1 MRILVTGSRRVPE
14 TLESAGLAETVLRQC
29 LGLLGA
35 DGGNGFVL
43 VHGGARGADRVM
55 ALAARRLG
63 MEVEAHP
70 ARWAELG
77 RAAGP
82 VRNREMVS
90 RGASLCVAVPT
101 SPKGRGVSGTWGCVE
116 EADRAGLPVLV
127 AWRGSLWAYNFG
139 ARCLLGAD
147 RVRITPGTM
156 GA

>member
-14 TLESAGLAETVLRQC
+14 TAESTLLAETVLLQC

-35 DGGNGFVL
+35 GVVSESVL

-55 ALAARRLG
+55 EWAALWLG
-63 MEVEAHP
+63 MKTEEHP
-70 ARWAELG
+70 ARWTELG

-82 VRNREMVS
+82 VRNREMVYS
-90 RGASLCVAVPT
+90 GVSLCIAVPT
-101 SPKGRGVSGTWGCVE
+101 TPKGRGVSGTWGCVE
-116 EADRAGLPVLV
+116 EADRASLPVLV
-127 AWRGSLWAYNFG
+127 AWRGSLWAYNDG
-139 ARCLLGAD
+139 ARRLLGSD

>member
-14 TLESAGLAETVLRQC
+14 TMESIRLAESVLRQC

-35 DGGNGFVL
+35 DDVSGSVL

-55 ALAARRLG
+55 ERAALRLG

-70 ARWAELG
+70 ARWTELG

-90 RGASLCVAVPT
+90 LGASLCIAVPT
-101 SPKGRGVSGTWGCVE
+101 TPKGRGVSGTWGCVE
-116 EADRAGLPVLV
+116 EADRASLPVLV
-127 AWRGSLWAYNFG
+127 AWRGSLWAYNDG
-139 ARCLLGAD
+139 ARILLGSD
-147 RVRITPGTM
+147 RVRIAPGTM
-156 GA
+156 GT

>member
-1 MRILVTGSRRVPE
+1 MTGSRRVPE
-14 TLESAGLAETVLRQC
+14 TAESTRLAETVLLQC

-35 DGGNGFVL
+35 SVVSGSVL
-43 VHGGARGADRVM
+43 VHGDARGADRVM
-55 ALAARRLG
+55 ERAALRLG
-63 MEVEAHP
+63 MKIEAHP
-70 ARWAELG
+70 ARWTELG

-90 RGASLCVAVPT
+90 SGASLCIAVPT
-101 SPKGRGVSGTWGCVE
+101 TPKGRGVSGTWGCVG
-116 EADRAGLPVLV
+116 EADRASLPVLV

-139 ARCLLGAD
+139 ARCLLGSD